1 MRGQVVALGQP
12 CAGGAVTLCGG
23 VTARAAHDVIE
34 VGSVAWSEA
43 AGRLLHQGDDSRHS
57 AFTRAAGSPS
67 CTNRSAPT
75 TKGASSRSMA
85 TPIPPE
91 RSPSP

>member
-1 MRGQVVALGQP
+1 MRGQVVALSQP
-12 CAGGAVTLCGG
+12 CAGAAMTPRGG
-23 VTARAAHDVIE
+23 IAARAAHDVIE

-67 CTNRSAPT
+67 CTNKSAPT

-85 TPIPPE
+85 TPMPPE
-91 RSPSP
+91 LSPSP